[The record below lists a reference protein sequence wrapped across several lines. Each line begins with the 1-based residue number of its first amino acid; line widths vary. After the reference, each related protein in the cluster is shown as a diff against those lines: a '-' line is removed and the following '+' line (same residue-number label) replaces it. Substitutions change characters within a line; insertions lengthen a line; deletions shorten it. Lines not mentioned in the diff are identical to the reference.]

1 MGQNNQKLIMRNFII
16 KVMLITR
23 NNIYHS
29 LVYLEGHLSN
39 YLITSGKYPTYHLL
53 FIKDEAI

>member
-1 MGQNNQKLIMRNFII
+1 MGNFII

-29 LVYLEGHLSN
+29 LVYLEGHPSN
-39 YLITSGKYPTYHLL
+39 YLIISGKYPIYHFL
-53 FIKDEAI
+53 FIKGEAI